1 MNRRAKSIW
10 VILLL
15 ALTGITVFD
24 ACDYKPRN
32 QGQKLYEKEC
42 ASCHMENG
50 QGLGELIPP
59 VANADYVVKHK
70 EDLACIIRHG
80 IAGPMTVNGIEYDGE
95 MEGNTKLSDIE
106 INNLIHYLLVDLN
119 QQKEHFVISDIRA
132 QLEDCQFH
140 SDK

>member
-1 MNRRAKSIW
+1 
-10 VILLL
+10 
-15 ALTGITVFD
+15 
-24 ACDYKPRN
+24 
-32 QGQKLYEKEC
+32 
-42 ASCHMENG
+42 MENG

>member
-1 MNRRAKSIW
+1 MIALGAT
-10 VILLL
+10 LLL
-15 ALTGITVFD
+15 D

-32 QGQKLYEKEC
+32 QGKKLYEQEC

-59 VANADYVVKHK
+59 VANADYVVEHAD
-70 EDLACIIRHG
+70 ELACIIRHG
-80 IAGPMTVNGIEYDGE
+80 IAGHMMVNGIEYDGE
-95 MEGNTKLSDIE
+95 MEGNTQLSDIE

-119 QQKEHFVISDIRA
+119 QQEEHFVISDIRA
-132 QLEDCQFH
+132 QLKACRFH